1 LGLGFSPDEP
11 LDAALFLPYHYTVV
25 MQPIE
30 LDKFTLQ
37 NAPKLLETERLWLKA
52 PDPAFAAQFADAIK
66 HSVEDFFFIAWW
78 VKCQE
83 EGVARVSLENSV
95 KHIAAGDCVVWHAF
109 EKLSDRYIGRLDLHT
124 WDFDTPRCELGYMA
138 DSRMNGRGLMREAA
152 LALMRWAFN
161 LGVVRIQAITDA
173 RNLRSIHFAEC
184 IGMQREGVLRS
195 YELDS
200 EGELCDQVVLAR
212 VQVKI

>member
-1 LGLGFSPDEP
+1 MPD
-11 LDAALFLPYHYTVV
+11 TTG
-25 MQPIE
+25 MQPITPGIE

-52 PDPAFAAQFADAIK
+52 PDPAFAAQFADMVK
-66 HSVEDFFFIAWW
+66 HSVADFFFIAWW
-78 VKCQE
+78 LKCQE

-109 EKLSDRYIGRLDLHT
+109 EKSTDRYIGRLDLHT
-124 WDFDTPRCELGYMA
+124 WDFEVPRCELGYMA
-138 DSRMNGRGLMREAA
+138 DSRMTGRGLMREAA
-152 LALMRWAFN
+152 LALISWAFN
-161 LGVVRIQAITDA
+161 LGVVRIEAITDT
-173 RNLRSIHFAEC
+173 RNTRSITFAEG

-200 EGELCDQVVLAR
+200 AGELCDQVVLAC
-212 VQVKI
+212 VKTKA

>member
-1 LGLGFSPDEP
+1 
-11 LDAALFLPYHYTVV
+11 

-52 PDPAFAAQFADAIK
+52 PDPAFASQFADTIK

-78 VKCQE
+78 IKMQE
-83 EGVARVSLENSV
+83 EYEARLSLENSV

-109 EKLSDRYIGRLDLHT
+109 EKLTGRYIGRLDLHT
-124 WDFDTPRCELGYMA
+124 WDFEVPRCELGYMA
-138 DSRMNGRGLMREAA
+138 DSRMSGRGLMREAA
-152 LALMRWAFN
+152 LALMDWAFM

-173 RNLRSIHFAEC
+173 RNTRSIYFAES

-200 EGELCDQVVLAR
+200 VGELCDQVVLAR
-212 VQVKI
+212 VQSQA